1 MVLVVWVYYLS
12 YLTADP
18 LCTLIFQHPQLGQR
32 DVVRM
37 CEALINSVNQ
47 SRQPHSL
54 LTLSRVCLSGD
65 RSPRS
70 KIISIGS
77 NTWDGSVGPN
87 RNFIVGSGLMLA
99 NIDSSLN
106 EETRRKKTATA
117 RDISQLTHLITLTE
131 ANANAVT
138 STT

>member
-1 MVLVVWVYYLS
+1 
-12 YLTADP
+12 
-18 LCTLIFQHPQLGQR
+18 
-32 DVVRM
+32 M

-106 EETRRKKTATA
+106 EETRSEERKNSDSA
-117 RDISQLTHLITLTE
+117 
-131 ANANAVT
+131 
-138 STT
+138 